1 MFDNVLK
8 KWFQKRA
15 QESPFER
22 DQISFKEEFRILED
36 LDMERSSAK
45 VVDFFLVKNNLPLEE
60 YKVNIQ
66 NVDVKSY
73 AENSAWFDGSAN
85 GLIVGPDDSYPIK
98 VNLTNGNIWTV
109 SLLEQ
114 KTSQAPPSP
123 SYIESPVR
131 NIVERYRKKKY
142 LPDKPPKP
150 FTKKPTLRTPEILG
164 RPRLRAKQA
173 QEQTYLVH
181 VPDYEPATFR
191 ASSPE
196 GALSKYLKSWYSKN
210 KVLYFEDEEYLNWVS
225 VGALIKKLKER
236 GLERYVTTEF
246 STVPYVLGLSFDKAK
261 KRIEELG
268 LSVGELTHA
277 TLPGMGNVVKQIPHA
292 DKDVPRGSTVK
303 IKLGGHQNDL
313 LGLRKLVNDL
323 SRPQIGRKA

>member
-1 MFDNVLK
+1 MLDNVLK

-36 LDMERSSAK
+36 LDMERSAAK
-45 VVDFFLVKNNLPLEE
+45 VVDFFLVKNNLPLAE
-60 YKVNIQ
+60 YKVVIQ

-85 GLIVGPDDSYPIK
+85 GLILGPNASYPIK
-98 VNLTNGNIWTV
+98 VNLTNGDIWTV
-109 SLLEQ
+109 SLSEQ

-131 NIVERYRKKKY
+131 DIVERYRKKKY
-142 LPDKPPKP
+142 LPDEPPKP

-164 RPRLRAKQA
+164 RPRLRAKCA

-191 ASSPE
+191 ASSPG
-196 GALSKYLKSWYSKN
+196 GALLKYLRSWYSKR
-210 KVLYFEDEEYLNWVS
+210 KVLYFEDEEYLDWVS
-225 VGALIKKLKER
+225 IGALAKKLTER
-236 GLERYVTTEF
+236 GLDRYVTTEF

-261 KRIEELG
+261 KRIEDLG
-268 LSVGELTHA
+268 LTFGELSHE
-277 TLPGMGNVVKQIPHA
+277 TLTGMGKVIEQIPHA

-303 IKLGGHQNDL
+303 IKLGGHQSDL
-313 LGLRKLVNDL
+313 LVLKKLVNAL